1 MLVGSVISVLRVPV
15 DVGVAIVGRFTDV
28 EMAAVVSVAPVPI
41 VSWPP
46 TGAAARCWAAAGL
59 GGLAIR
65 LNAPASR
72 IDMELASV
80 IPE

>member
-1 MLVGSVISVLRVPV
+1 MLVGSVISVLGVPV
-15 DVGVAIVGRFTDV
+15 DVGVAIVGRFTGE
-28 EMAAVVSVAPVPI
+28 EMAHVVSVAPVPI

-46 TGAAARCWAAAGL
+46 TGAATRCWSAGL
-59 GGLAIR
+59 GGLATR